1 MDRLDC
7 GCKLMRLYI
16 YDNLFYFVAV
26 RLYEYLP
33 TGLGELPYEK
43 VVVACRL
50 TLETNQEFWFH
61 LECLVTKWHCF

>member
-1 MDRLDC
+1 MC
-7 GCKLMRLYI
+7 LYI

-43 VVVACRL
+43 VGVACHL
-50 TLETNQEFWFH
+50 TLEKTQEFWFH
-61 LECLVTKWHCF
+61 LEC

>member
-7 GCKLMRLYI
+7 VCKLMCLYI

-26 RLYEYLP
+26 RVYEYLP

-43 VVVACRL
+43 VGVACHL

-61 LECLVTKWHCF
+61 LECLVTKWHYF